1 MPRYLYNLEQS
12 IEEKIEV
19 IAKEIYGA
27 DGIDISPAAKIQ
39 IERYKSQVDYSKKQK
54 KNKEEYVRLMQI
66 SVVQGFNNLPV
77 CMAKTHLSLSHDPSL
92 KGAPTGFIV
101 PIREVRASVGAG
113 FLYPLVGTVIIR
125 FFLPPFKNINF
136 KNAKRIFCPLSQ
148 MSTMPGLPTRP
159 AIFDIDLNLETGN
172 IEGLF

>member
-54 KNKEEYVRLMQI
+54 KKQRRICETYANLCCV
-66 SVVQGFNNLPV
+66 GF
-77 CMAKTHLSLSHDPSL
+77 
-92 KGAPTGFIV
+92 
-101 PIREVRASVGAG
+101 
-113 FLYPLVGTVIIR
+113 
-125 FFLPPFKNINF
+125 
-136 KNAKRIFCPLSQ
+136 Q
-148 MSTMPGLPTRP
+148 
-159 AIFDIDLNLETGN
+159 
-172 IEGLF
+172 

>member
-54 KNKEEYVRLMQI
+54 KTK
-66 SVVQGFNNLPV
+66 
-77 CMAKTHLSLSHDPSL
+77 
-92 KGAPTGFIV
+92 
-101 PIREVRASVGAG
+101 
-113 FLYPLVGTVIIR
+113 
-125 FFLPPFKNINF
+125 KN
-136 KNAKRIFCPLSQ
+136 
-148 MSTMPGLPTRP
+148 M
-159 AIFDIDLNLETGN
+159 
-172 IEGLF
+172 

>member
-66 SVVQGFNNLPV
+66 SVV
-77 CMAKTHLSLSHDPSL
+77 
-92 KGAPTGFIV
+92 
-101 PIREVRASVGAG
+101 
-113 FLYPLVGTVIIR
+113 
-125 FFLPPFKNINF
+125 
-136 KNAKRIFCPLSQ
+136 
-148 MSTMPGLPTRP
+148 
-159 AIFDIDLNLETGN
+159 
-172 IEGLF
+172 